1 MYHKSMKK
9 FIFKMLLITFGAF
22 LAAFAI
28 EGFLVPN
35 QVIDGGIVGISMMI
49 SYLTNINL
57 GILLFVLN
65 VPFILLALKIYGKM
79 FIFQTF
85 YAVTVFS
92 IFVGIVGG
100 KIGIVTHDGLLV
112 AVFGGMILGA
122 GVGLVLRNNGSLD
135 GTEILAITLTKKF
148 PVSVGEIIMFVNI
161 FIYTCAGFVYGWDK
175 AMYSTLTYF
184 TASRVID
191 VVLQGLNEAKS
202 IFVVSDKNYE
212 IGANI
217 MSQLDKSVTYIDAQ
231 GGYSHKDKKMLYCVV
246 PRIELTK
253 LKDIVNSIDPEAFIA
268 IENVHEVDG
277 KRVKKY

>member
-1 MYHKSMKK
+1 MKK
-9 FIFKMLLITFGAF
+9 FIIRIFFITLGAF

-49 SYLTNINL
+49 SYLTKINL
-57 GILLFVLN
+57 GILLFALN
-65 VPFILLALKIYGKM
+65 IPFILLAFQLYGKM
-79 FIFQTF
+79 FILQTF
-85 YAVTVFS
+85 YAVSVFS

-122 GVGLVLRNNGSLD
+122 GVGLVLRNSGSLD

-148 PVSVGEIIMFVNI
+148 PVSVGEIIMFLNI
-161 FIYTCAGFVYGWDK
+161 FIYTCAGFIYGWEK
-175 AMYSTLTYF
+175 AMYSTLTYL
-184 TASRVID
+184 TSSKVID

-202 IFVVSDKNYE
+202 IFIVSDKNLE
-212 IGANI
+212 IGSNI
-217 MSQLDKSVTYIDAQ
+217 ISQLDKSVTYIDAQ
-231 GGYSHKDKKMLYCVV
+231 GGYSHQKKKMLYCVV

-253 LKDIVNSIDPEAFIA
+253 LKDIVNYIEPGAFIA

>member
-1 MYHKSMKK
+1 MKK
-9 FIFKMLLITFGAF
+9 FILKMLFITLGAF

-28 EGFLVPN
+28 EGFLIPN
-35 QVIDGGIVGISMMI
+35 QMIDGGIVGISMMV
-49 SYLTNINL
+49 SYLTKINL

-92 IFVGIVGG
+92 IFVELVGG

-161 FIYTCAGFVYGWDK
+161 FIYTCAGFIYGWDK
-175 AMYSTLTYF
+175 AMYSAMTYF
-184 TASRVID
+184 TASRTID

-202 IFVVSDKNYE
+202 IFVVSDKNLE
-212 IGANI
+212 IGSNI

-231 GGYSHKDKKMLYCVV
+231 GGYSQQEKKMLYCVV

-253 LKDIVNSIDPEAFIA
+253 LKDIVNSTDPEAFIA

-277 KRVKKY
+277 KRIKKY

>member
-1 MYHKSMKK
+1 MKK

-35 QVIDGGIVGISMMI
+35 QVIDGGIVGISMMV

>member
-1 MYHKSMKK
+1 MKK

-35 QVIDGGIVGISMMI
+35 QVIDGGIVGISMLI

>member
-1 MYHKSMKK
+1 MKK
-9 FIFKMLLITFGAF
+9 FILKMLFITLGAF

-28 EGFLVPN
+28 EGFLIPN
-35 QVIDGGIVGISMMI
+35 QMIDGGIVGISMMV
-49 SYLTNINL
+49 SYLTKINL

-92 IFVGIVGG
+92 IFVELVGG

-161 FIYTCAGFVYGWDK
+161 FIYTCAGFIYGWDK
-175 AMYSTLTYF
+175 AMYSALTYF
-184 TASRVID
+184 TASRTID

-202 IFVVSDKNYE
+202 IFVVSDKNME

-217 MSQLDKSVTYIDAQ
+217 ISQLDKSVTYIDAQ
-231 GGYSHKDKKMLYCVV
+231 GGYSQQEKKMLYCVV

-277 KRVKKY
+277 KRIKKY

>member
-1 MYHKSMKK
+1 MKK

-49 SYLTNINL
+49 SYLTDINL

>member
-1 MYHKSMKK
+1 MKK
-9 FIFKMLLITFGAF
+9 FILKMIFITLGAF

-35 QVIDGGIVGISMMI
+35 QMIDGGIVGISMMI
-49 SYLTNINL
+49 SYLTHINL
-57 GILLFVLN
+57 GLLLFVLN

-79 FIFQTF
+79 FILQTF

-92 IFVGIVGG
+92 IFVGLVGG

-122 GVGLVLRNNGSLD
+122 GVGFVLRNNGSLD
-135 GTEILAITLTKKF
+135 GTEILAITLTKKL
-148 PVSVGEIIMFVNI
+148 PVSVGEIIMFVNF
-161 FIYTCAGFVYGWDK
+161 FIYTCAGFIYGWDK
-175 AMYSTLTYF
+175 AMYSALTYF
-184 TASRVID
+184 TASRTID

-202 IFVVSDKNYE
+202 IFVVSDKNLE
-212 IGANI
+212 IGENI
-217 MSQLDKSVTYIDAQ
+217 ISQLDKSVTYIDAQ
-231 GGYSHKDKKMLYCVV
+231 GGYSHQEKKMLYCVV

-277 KRVKKY
+277 KRIKKY

>member
-1 MYHKSMKK
+1 MKK
-9 FIFKMLLITFGAF
+9 FILEMLFITLGAF

-35 QVIDGGIVGISMMI
+35 QMIDGGIVGISMMV
-49 SYLTNINL
+49 SYLTKINL

-92 IFVGIVGG
+92 IFVELVGG

-161 FIYTCAGFVYGWDK
+161 FIYTCAGFIYGWDK
-175 AMYSTLTYF
+175 AMYSALTYF
-184 TASRVID
+184 TASRTID

-202 IFVVSDKNYE
+202 IFVVSDKNLE
-212 IGANI
+212 IGSNI
-217 MSQLDKSVTYIDAQ
+217 ISQLDKSVTYIDAQ
-231 GGYSHKDKKMLYCVV
+231 GGYSHQKKKMLYCVV

-277 KRVKKY
+277 KRIKKY

>member
-1 MYHKSMKK
+1 MKK
-9 FIFKMLLITFGAF
+9 FILKMLFITLGAF

-28 EGFLVPN
+28 EGFLIPN
-35 QVIDGGIVGISMMI
+35 QMIDGGIVGISMMV
-49 SYLTNINL
+49 SYLTKINL

-92 IFVGIVGG
+92 IFVELVGG

-161 FIYTCAGFVYGWDK
+161 FIYTCAGFIYGWDK
-175 AMYSTLTYF
+175 AMYSALTYF
-184 TASRVID
+184 TASRTID

-202 IFVVSDKNYE
+202 IFVVSDKNLE
-212 IGANI
+212 IGSNI

-231 GGYSHKDKKMLYCVV
+231 GGYSQQEKKMLYCVV

-277 KRVKKY
+277 KRIKKY

>member
-1 MYHKSMKK
+1 MKK
-9 FIFKMLLITFGAF
+9 FIIRIFFITLGAF

-49 SYLTNINL
+49 SYLTKINL

-65 VPFILLALKIYGKM
+65 IPFILLAFQLYGKM
-79 FIFQTF
+79 FILQTF
-85 YAVTVFS
+85 YAVSVFS

-122 GVGLVLRNNGSLD
+122 GVGLVLRNSGSLD

-148 PVSVGEIIMFVNI
+148 PVSVGEIIMFLNI
-161 FIYTCAGFVYGWDK
+161 FIYTCAGFVFGWDK

-184 TASRVID
+184 SASKVID

-202 IFVVSDKNYE
+202 IFIVSDKNLE
-212 IGANI
+212 IGSNI
-217 MSQLDKSVTYIDAQ
+217 ISQLDKSVTYIDAQ
-231 GGYSHKDKKMLYCVV
+231 GGYSHQKKKMLYCVV

-253 LKDIVNSIDPEAFIA
+253 LKDIVNSIDPGAFIA

>member
-1 MYHKSMKK
+1 MKK
-9 FIFKMLLITFGAF
+9 FILKMLFITLGAF

-28 EGFLVPN
+28 EGFLIPN
-35 QVIDGGIVGISMMI
+35 QMIDGGIVGISMMV
-49 SYLTNINL
+49 SYLTKINL
-57 GILLFVLN
+57 GVLLFVLN

-92 IFVGIVGG
+92 IFVELVGG

-161 FIYTCAGFVYGWDK
+161 FIYTCAGFIYGWDK
-175 AMYSTLTYF
+175 AMYSALTYF
-184 TASRVID
+184 TASRTID

-202 IFVVSDKNYE
+202 IFVVSDKNLE
-212 IGANI
+212 IGSNI

-231 GGYSHKDKKMLYCVV
+231 GGYSQQEKKMLYCVV

-277 KRVKKY
+277 KRIKKY

>member
-1 MYHKSMKK
+1 MKK
-9 FIFKMLLITFGAF
+9 FIIRIFFITLGAF

-35 QVIDGGIVGISMMI
+35 QVIDGGMMI
-49 SYLTNINL
+49 SYLTKINL

-65 VPFILLALKIYGKM
+65 IPFILLAFQLYGKM
-79 FIFQTF
+79 FILQTF
-85 YAVTVFS
+85 YAVSVFS

-122 GVGLVLRNNGSLD
+122 GVGLVLRNSGSLD

-148 PVSVGEIIMFVNI
+148 PVSVGEIIMFLNI
-161 FIYTCAGFVYGWDK
+161 FIYTCAGFIYGWEK
-175 AMYSTLTYF
+175 AMYSTLTYL
-184 TASRVID
+184 TASKVID

-202 IFVVSDKNYE
+202 IFIVSDKNLE
-212 IGANI
+212 IGSNI
-217 MSQLDKSVTYIDAQ
+217 ISQLDKSVTYIDAQ
-231 GGYSHKDKKMLYCVV
+231 GGYSHQKKKMLYCVV

-253 LKDIVNSIDPEAFIA
+253 LKDIVNSIDPGAFIA

>member
-1 MYHKSMKK
+1 MKK

-217 MSQLDKSVTYIDAQ
+217 MTQLDKSVTYIDAQ

>member
-1 MYHKSMKK
+1 MKK

-122 GVGLVLRNNGSLD
+122 GVGLVLTNNGSLD

-148 PVSVGEIIMFVNI
+148 PVSVDEIIMFVNI

-253 LKDIVNSIDPEAFIA
+253 LKDIVNSIDPEAFIG

-277 KRVKKY
+277 KRVEKY

>member
-1 MYHKSMKK
+1 MKK
-9 FIFKMLLITFGAF
+9 FILKMLFITLGAF

-35 QVIDGGIVGISMMI
+35 QMIDGGIVGISMMT
-49 SYLTNINL
+49 SYLTQINL
-57 GILLFVLN
+57 SILLFVLN

-92 IFVGIVGG
+92 IFVELVGG

-175 AMYSTLTYF
+175 AMYSALTYF
-184 TASRVID
+184 TASRTID
-191 VVLQGLNEAKS
+191 VVLQGLNESKS
-202 IFVVSDKNYE
+202 IFVVSDKNLE
-212 IGANI
+212 IGSNI

-231 GGYSHKDKKMLYCVV
+231 GGYSQQEKKMLYCVV

-277 KRVKKY
+277 KRIKKY

>member
-1 MYHKSMKK
+1 MKK

-49 SYLTNINL
+49 SYLTKINL

-65 VPFILLALKIYGKM
+65 IPFILLAFQLYGKM

-85 YAVTVFS
+85 YAVSVFS

-122 GVGLVLRNNGSLD
+122 GVGLVLRNSGSLD

-148 PVSVGEIIMFVNI
+148 PVSVGEIIMFLNI
-161 FIYTCAGFVYGWDK
+161 FIYTCAGFIYGWEK
-175 AMYSTLTYF
+175 AMYSTLTYLA
-184 TASRVID
+184 ASKVID

-202 IFVVSDKNYE
+202 IFIVSDKNLE
-212 IGANI
+212 IGSNI
-217 MSQLDKSVTYIDAQ
+217 ISQLDKSVTYIDAQ
-231 GGYSHKDKKMLYCVV
+231 GGYSHQKKKMLYCVV

-253 LKDIVNSIDPEAFIA
+253 LKDIVNSIDPGAFIA

>member
-1 MYHKSMKK
+1 MKK
-9 FIFKMLLITFGAF
+9 FILKMLFITLGAF

-28 EGFLVPN
+28 EGFLIPN
-35 QVIDGGIVGISMMI
+35 QMIDGGIVGISMMV
-49 SYLTNINL
+49 SYLTKINL

-65 VPFILLALKIYGKM
+65 APFILLAFKIYGKM

-92 IFVGIVGG
+92 IFVELVGG

-161 FIYTCAGFVYGWDK
+161 FIYTCAGFIYGWDK
-175 AMYSTLTYF
+175 AMYSALTYF
-184 TASRVID
+184 TASRTID

-202 IFVVSDKNYE
+202 IFVVSDKNME

-217 MSQLDKSVTYIDAQ
+217 ISQLDKSVTYIDAQ
-231 GGYSHKDKKMLYCVV
+231 GGYSHQEKKMLYCVV

-277 KRVKKY
+277 KRIKKY

>member
-1 MYHKSMKK
+1 MKRLILK
-9 FIFKMLLITFGAF
+9 LVFITLGAF

-49 SYLTNINL
+49 SYLTKINL
-57 GILLFVLN
+57 GLLLFVLN
-65 VPFILLALKIYGKM
+65 IPFIALAYQLWGKM

-85 YAVTVFS
+85 YAVSVFAL
-92 IFVGIVGG
+92 FVNLVGG
-100 KIGIVTHDGLLV
+100 KIGIVTQDGLLV

-122 GVGLVLRNNGSLD
+122 GVGLVLKNNGSLD

-148 PVSVGEIIMFVNI
+148 PVSVGGIIMFVNV

-191 VVLQGLNEAKS
+191 TVLQGLNESKS
-202 IFVVSDKNYE
+202 IFVISEKIDE
-212 IGANI
+212 IGKLI
-217 MSQLDKSVTYIDAQ
+217 MTQLDKSVTYIDAQ
-231 GGYSHKDKKMLYCVV
+231 GGYSGAKKKMLYCVI
-246 PRIELTK
+246 PRLELTK
-253 LKDIVNSIDPEAFIA
+253 LKDIVNQTDPEAFIA

-277 KRVKKY
+277 KRIKKY

>member
-1 MYHKSMKK
+1 MKK
-9 FIFKMLLITFGAF
+9 FIIRIFFITLGAF

-49 SYLTNINL
+49 SYLTKINL

-65 VPFILLALKIYGKM
+65 IPFILLAFQLYGKM
-79 FIFQTF
+79 FILQTF
-85 YAVTVFS
+85 YAVSVFS

-122 GVGLVLRNNGSLD
+122 GVGLVLRNSGSLD

-148 PVSVGEIIMFVNI
+148 PVSVGEIIMFLNI
-161 FIYTCAGFVYGWDK
+161 FIYTCAGFIYGWEK
-175 AMYSTLTYF
+175 AMYSTLTYL
-184 TASRVID
+184 TASKVID

-202 IFVVSDKNYE
+202 IFIVSDKNLE
-212 IGANI
+212 IGSNI
-217 MSQLDKSVTYIDAQ
+217 ISQLDKSVTYIDAQ
-231 GGYSHKDKKMLYCVV
+231 GGYSHQKKKMLYCVV

-253 LKDIVNSIDPEAFIA
+253 LKDIVNSIDPGAFIA

>member
-1 MYHKSMKK
+1 MKK
-9 FIFKMLLITFGAF
+9 FILKMIFITLGAF

-35 QVIDGGIVGISMMI
+35 QMIDGGIVGISIMI
-49 SYLTNINL
+49 SYLTHINL
-57 GILLFVLN
+57 GLLLFVLN

-79 FIFQTF
+79 FILQTF

-92 IFVGIVGG
+92 IFVGLVGG

-122 GVGLVLRNNGSLD
+122 GVGFVLRNNGSLD
-135 GTEILAITLTKKF
+135 GTEILAITLTKKL

-161 FIYTCAGFVYGWDK
+161 FIYTCAGFIYGWDK
-175 AMYSTLTYF
+175 AMYSALTYF
-184 TASRVID
+184 TASRTID

-202 IFVVSDKNYE
+202 IFVVSDKNLE
-212 IGANI
+212 IGENI
-217 MSQLDKSVTYIDAQ
+217 ISQLDKSVTYIDAQ
-231 GGYSHKDKKMLYCVV
+231 GGYSHQEKKMLYCVV

-277 KRVKKY
+277 KRIKKY

>member
-1 MYHKSMKK
+1 MKK
-9 FIFKMLLITFGAF
+9 FILKMFFITLGAF

-35 QVIDGGIVGISMMI
+35 QMIDGGIVGVSMMI
-49 SYLTNINL
+49 SYLTQINL
-57 GILLFVLN
+57 GLLLFVLN

-79 FIFQTF
+79 FILQTF
-85 YAVTVFS
+85 YAVSAFS
-92 IFVGIVGG
+92 IFVGLVGG

-175 AMYSTLTYF
+175 AMYSALTYF
-184 TASRVID
+184 TASRTID

-202 IFVVSDKNYE
+202 IFVVSDKNLE
-212 IGANI
+212 IGSNI
-217 MSQLDKSVTYIDAQ
+217 ISQLDKSVTYIDAP
-231 GGYSHKDKKMLYCVV
+231 GGYSKKKKKMLYCVV

-277 KRVKKY
+277 KRIKKY

>member
-1 MYHKSMKK
+1 MKK
-9 FIFKMLLITFGAF
+9 FIIRIFFITLGAF

-49 SYLTNINL
+49 SYLTKINL

-65 VPFILLALKIYGKM
+65 IPFILLAFQLYGKM

-85 YAVTVFS
+85 YAVSVFS

-122 GVGLVLRNNGSLD
+122 GVGLVLKNSGSLD

-148 PVSVGEIIMFVNI
+148 PVSVGEIIMFLNI
-161 FIYTCAGFVYGWDK
+161 FIYTCAGFIYGWEK
-175 AMYSTLTYF
+175 AMYSTLTYLA
-184 TASRVID
+184 ASKVID

-202 IFVVSDKNYE
+202 IFIVSDKNLE
-212 IGANI
+212 IGSNI
-217 MSQLDKSVTYIDAQ
+217 ISQLDKSVTYIDAQ
-231 GGYSHKDKKMLYCVV
+231 GGYSHQKKKMLYCVV

-253 LKDIVNSIDPEAFIA
+253 LKDIVNSIDPGAFIA

>member
-1 MYHKSMKK
+1 MKK
-9 FIFKMLLITFGAF
+9 FIIRIFFITLGAF

-49 SYLTNINL
+49 SYLTKINL

-65 VPFILLALKIYGKM
+65 IPFILLAFQLYGKM

-85 YAVTVFS
+85 YAVSVFS

-122 GVGLVLRNNGSLD
+122 GVGLVLKNSGSLD

-148 PVSVGEIIMFVNI
+148 PISVGEIIMFLNI
-161 FIYTCAGFVYGWDK
+161 FIYTCAGFIYGWEK
-175 AMYSTLTYF
+175 AMYSTLTYL
-184 TASRVID
+184 TASKVID

-202 IFVVSDKNYE
+202 IFIVSDKNLE
-212 IGANI
+212 IGSNI
-217 MSQLDKSVTYIDAQ
+217 ISQLDKSVTYIDAQ
-231 GGYSHKDKKMLYCVV
+231 GGYSHQKKKMLYCVV

-253 LKDIVNSIDPEAFIA
+253 LKDIVNSIDPGAFIA

>member
-1 MYHKSMKK
+1 MKK
-9 FIFKMLLITFGAF
+9 FILKMFFITLGAF

-49 SYLTNINL
+49 SYLTQINL
-57 GILLFVLN
+57 GLLLFVLN

-79 FIFQTF
+79 FILQTF

-92 IFVGIVGG
+92 IFVGLVGG

-112 AVFGGMILGA
+112 AVFGGIILGA

-161 FIYTCAGFVYGWDK
+161 FIYTCAGFIYGWDK
-175 AMYSTLTYF
+175 AMYSALTYF
-184 TASRVID
+184 TASRTID

-202 IFVVSDKNYE
+202 IFVFIDKNLE
-212 IGANI
+212 IGSNI

-231 GGYSHKDKKMLYCVV
+231 GGYSQQEKKMLYCVV

-277 KRVKKY
+277 KRIKKY

>member
-1 MYHKSMKK
+1 MKK
-9 FIFKMLLITFGAF
+9 FILKMFFITLGAF

-35 QVIDGGIVGISMMI
+35 QMIDGGIVGVSMMI
-49 SYLTNINL
+49 SYLTQINL
-57 GILLFVLN
+57 GLLLFVLN

-79 FIFQTF
+79 FILQTF
-85 YAVTVFS
+85 YAVSAFS
-92 IFVGIVGG
+92 IFVGLVGG

-175 AMYSTLTYF
+175 AMYSALTYF
-184 TASRVID
+184 TASRTID

-202 IFVVSDKNYE
+202 IFVVSDKNLE
-212 IGANI
+212 IGSNI
-217 MSQLDKSVTYIDAQ
+217 ISQLDKSVTYIDAQ
-231 GGYSHKDKKMLYCVV
+231 GGYSHQKKKMLYCVV

-277 KRVKKY
+277 KRIKKY

>member
-1 MYHKSMKK
+1 MKK

-112 AVFGGMILGA
+112 AVSGGMILGA

>member
-1 MYHKSMKK
+1 MKRLILK
-9 FIFKMLLITFGAF
+9 LVFITLGAF

-49 SYLTNINL
+49 SYLTKINL
-57 GILLFVLN
+57 GLLLFVLN
-65 VPFILLALKIYGKM
+65 IPFIALAYQLWGKM

-85 YAVTVFS
+85 YAVSVFAL
-92 IFVGIVGG
+92 FVNLVGG

-122 GVGLVLRNNGSLD
+122 GVGLVLKNNGSLD

-148 PVSVGEIIMFVNI
+148 PVSVGGIIMFVNV

-191 VVLQGLNEAKS
+191 TVLQGLNESKS
-202 IFVVSDKNYE
+202 IFVISEKIDE
-212 IGANI
+212 IGKLI
-217 MSQLDKSVTYIDAQ
+217 MTQLDKSVTYIDAQ
-231 GGYSHKDKKMLYCVV
+231 GGYSGAKKKMLYCVI
-246 PRIELTK
+246 PRLELTK
-253 LKDIVNSIDPEAFIA
+253 LKDIVNQTDPEAFIA

-277 KRVKKY
+277 KRIKKY

>member
-1 MYHKSMKK
+1 MKK

-22 LAAFAI
+22 LA
-28 EGFLVPN
+28 GFLVPN

>member
-1 MYHKSMKK
+1 MKK

-35 QVIDGGIVGISMMI
+35 QVIDGGIVGISMMV
-49 SYLTNINL
+49 SYLTDINL

>member
-1 MYHKSMKK
+1 MKK
-9 FIFKMLLITFGAF
+9 FILKMLFITLGAF

-28 EGFLVPN
+28 EGFLIPN
-35 QVIDGGIVGISMMI
+35 QMIDGGIVGISMMV
-49 SYLTNINL
+49 SYLTKINL

-92 IFVGIVGG
+92 IFVELVGG

-161 FIYTCAGFVYGWDK
+161 FIYTCAGFIYGWDK
-175 AMYSTLTYF
+175 AMYSAMTYF
-184 TASRVID
+184 TASRTID

-202 IFVVSDKNYE
+202 IFVVSDKNLE
-212 IGANI
+212 IGSNI

-231 GGYSHKDKKMLYCVV
+231 GGYSQQEKKMLYCVV

-277 KRVKKY
+277 KRIKKY

>member
-1 MYHKSMKK
+1 MKK
-9 FIFKMLLITFGAF
+9 FILEMLFITLGAF

-35 QVIDGGIVGISMMI
+35 QMIDGGIVGVSMMI
-49 SYLTNINL
+49 SYLTQINL
-57 GILLFVLN
+57 GLLLFVLN

-79 FIFQTF
+79 FILQTF
-85 YAVTVFS
+85 YAVSAFS
-92 IFVGIVGG
+92 IFVGLVGG

-175 AMYSTLTYF
+175 AMYSALTYF
-184 TASRVID
+184 TASRTID

-202 IFVVSDKNYE
+202 IFVVSDKNLE
-212 IGANI
+212 IGSNI
-217 MSQLDKSVTYIDAQ
+217 ISQLDKSVTYIDAQ
-231 GGYSHKDKKMLYCVV
+231 GGYSHQKKKMLYCVV

-277 KRVKKY
+277 KRIKKY

>member
-1 MYHKSMKK
+1 MKK
-9 FIFKMLLITFGAF
+9 FILKMLFITLGAF

-28 EGFLVPN
+28 EGFLIPN
-35 QVIDGGIVGISMMI
+35 QMIDGGIVGISMMV
-49 SYLTNINL
+49 SYLTKINL

-65 VPFILLALKIYGKM
+65 APFILLAFKIYGKM

-92 IFVGIVGG
+92 IFVELVGG

-161 FIYTCAGFVYGWDK
+161 FIYTCAGFIYGWDK
-175 AMYSTLTYF
+175 AMYSALTYF
-184 TASRVID
+184 TASRTID

-202 IFVVSDKNYE
+202 IFVVSDKNLE
-212 IGANI
+212 IGSNI

-231 GGYSHKDKKMLYCVV
+231 GGYSQQEKKMLYCVV

-277 KRVKKY
+277 KRIKKY

>member
-1 MYHKSMKK
+1 MKK
-9 FIFKMLLITFGAF
+9 FIIRIFFITLGAF

-35 QVIDGGIVGISMMI
+35 QVIDGGIVGVSMMI
-49 SYLTNINL
+49 SYLTKINL

-65 VPFILLALKIYGKM
+65 IPFILLAFQLYGKM

-85 YAVTVFS
+85 YAVSVFS

-122 GVGLVLRNNGSLD
+122 GVGLVLKNSGSLD

-148 PVSVGEIIMFVNI
+148 PISVGEIIMFLNI
-161 FIYTCAGFVYGWDK
+161 FIYTCAGFIYGWEK
-175 AMYSTLTYF
+175 AMYSTLTYL
-184 TASRVID
+184 TASKVID

-202 IFVVSDKNYE
+202 IFIVSDKNLE
-212 IGANI
+212 IGSNI
-217 MSQLDKSVTYIDAQ
+217 ISQLDKSVTYIDAQ
-231 GGYSHKDKKMLYCVV
+231 GGYSHQKKKMLYCVV

-253 LKDIVNSIDPEAFIA
+253 LKDIVNSIDPGAFIA